1 MITSIDESQTRSIAD
16 ILFVSD
22 LLTCPVYY
30 TAYVTCP
37 TIALSFPPHL
47 TLGSTLVST
56 YTLPFSLHTLVPP
69 LRAPSYLPIT
79 MFYQRLRG
87 TLSALHQSLYRP
99 VSAATLRRYNSTLS
113 SSSNN
118 IHAPSIM
125 SFGDKA
131 AARLAGKTV
140 FVTGASSGIGQA
152 TVLALAEAAKGD
164 LKFVLAARRTDR
176 LEELKKTLEG
186 DYKGIQVLPFQLDVS
201 KVEETENI
209 VSKLPKEFA
218 EVDVLINNAGMV
230 HGTEKVGAI
239 NQNDIEIMFHTNV
252 LGLISVTQQFVNDM
266 RKRNKGDIVN
276 IGSIAGR
283 EPYVGGGI
291 YCATKAAVR
300 SFTETLRKETIDT
313 RIRIIEVDPGAVET
327 EFSVVRFRGDKSKA
341 DAVYAGTEPLVADD
355 IAEFITYTLTR
366 RENVVIADTLIFPNH
381 QASPTHVYRKN

>member
-1 MITSIDESQTRSIAD
+1 
-16 ILFVSD
+16 
-22 LLTCPVYY
+22 
-30 TAYVTCP
+30 
-37 TIALSFPPHL
+37 
-47 TLGSTLVST
+47 
-56 YTLPFSLHTLVPP
+56 
-69 LRAPSYLPIT
+69 
-79 MFYQRLRG
+79 
-87 TLSALHQSLYRP
+87 
-99 VSAATLRRYNSTLS
+99 
-113 SSSNN
+113 
-118 IHAPSIM
+118 M

-176 LEELKKTLEG
+176 LEELKTKLES
-186 DYKGIQVLPFQLDVS
+186 DYKGIQVLPFKLDVS

-230 HGTEKVGAI
+230 HGTEKIGSI
-239 NQNDIEIMFHTNV
+239 NQSDIEIMFHTNV
-252 LGLISVTQQFVNDM
+252 LGLISVTQQFVNEM

-300 SFTETLRKETIDT
+300 SFTESLRKENIDT
-313 RIRIIEVDPGAVET
+313 RIRVIEVDPGAVET
-327 EFSVVRFRGDKSKA
+327 EFSVVRFRGDKDKA

-381 QASPTHVYRKN
+381 QASPTHMFRKN

>member
-1 MITSIDESQTRSIAD
+1 
-16 ILFVSD
+16 
-22 LLTCPVYY
+22 
-30 TAYVTCP
+30 
-37 TIALSFPPHL
+37 
-47 TLGSTLVST
+47 
-56 YTLPFSLHTLVPP
+56 
-69 LRAPSYLPIT
+69 

-87 TLSALHQSLYRP
+87 TLSAAHSFYRP
-99 VSAATLRRYNSTLS
+99 VSAPTLRRRFIS
-113 SSSNN
+113 SSIN

-176 LEELKKTLEG
+176 LDELKKKLET
-186 DYKGIQVLPFQLDVS
+186 DYKGIQVLPFKLDVS

-209 VSKLPKEFA
+209 VSKLPKEFS

-230 HGTEKVGAI
+230 HGTEKVGSI

-252 LGLISVTQQFVNDM
+252 LGLISVTQQFVGEM

-300 SFTETLRKETIDT
+300 SFTETLRKENIDT
-313 RIRIIEVDPGAVET
+313 RIRVIEVDPGAVET

>member
-1 MITSIDESQTRSIAD
+1 
-16 ILFVSD
+16 
-22 LLTCPVYY
+22 
-30 TAYVTCP
+30 
-37 TIALSFPPHL
+37 
-47 TLGSTLVST
+47 
-56 YTLPFSLHTLVPP
+56 
-69 LRAPSYLPIT
+69 
-79 MFYQRLRG
+79 
-87 TLSALHQSLYRP
+87 
-99 VSAATLRRYNSTLS
+99 
-113 SSSNN
+113 
-118 IHAPSIM
+118 M

-176 LEELKKTLEG
+176 LEELKNKLEA

-230 HGTEKVGAI
+230 HGTEKVGSI

-300 SFTETLRKETIDT
+300 SFTETLRKENIDT

-381 QASPTHVYRKN
+381 QASPTHVFRKN